1 MTIDQS
7 DSTRGMGRR
16 VLVTIGAL
24 CLYCVGWQIPLAGV
38 NSEALGRALSAP
50 GPALPRLSIFMLG
63 VLPIFSAMIVA
74 EIAKLAFPGLGRWTG
89 LNRAIQIVALTLA
102 AFQAL
107 GIANALEGI
116 NGLVDEPG
124 WAFHVEIIATLVAA
138 TALLGWLA
146 DRITRQGVGDG
157 FWVLLIAPMLTLLPR
172 SGALVYEFARM
183 GLISS
188 SVIWVVL
195 GYCLLASVLIV
206 PLALTRWIPAGRSIG
221 GANDESHSNGARF
234 MDVWTPLLAQYVG
247 ALLIGGLWLAAGSSL
262 NMASFAV
269 GAPLHLLITAV
280 LIAGFAFLRAPR
292 GGAASQPTVVAA
304 LVQIAICCV
313 GELLLRNLGLPFA
326 IDGPWLIVVIATLTR
341 VATTIAGRQ
350 AG

>member
-1 MTIDQS
+1 MTIDQF
-7 DSTRGMGRR
+7 DSARGIGRR
-16 VLVTIGAL
+16 SLVTIGAL
-24 CLYCVGWQIPLAGV
+24 CLYCVGWQIPLAGIS
-38 NSEALGRALSAP
+38 SEALGQLLSTP
-50 GPALPRLSIFMLG
+50 GTALPRLSVFMLG
-63 VLPIFSAMIVA
+63 VLPIFSVLIVA
-74 EIAKLAFPGLGRWTG
+74 EIAKLAFPALGRWTG

-124 WAFHVEIIATLVAA
+124 WAFHAEMIATLVAA
-138 TALLGWLA
+138 TALLGWLG
-146 DRITRQGVGDG
+146 DCITRQGVGDG
-157 FWVLLIAPMLTLLPR
+157 FWLLLIAPILTLLPH
-172 SGALVYEFARM
+172 SGALVFEFARL

-206 PLALTRWIPAGRSIG
+206 PLALTRWVPAGGLIG
-221 GANDESHSNGARF
+221 AANDEGRANGARF

-247 ALLIGGLWLAAGSSL
+247 ALLIGGLWLAEGSPL

-269 GAPLHLLITAV
+269 GAPLHLLITAA
-280 LIAGFAFLRAPR
+280 LIVGFAFLRAQSR
-292 GGAASQPTVVAA
+292 GGMSRPAILAA
-304 LVQIAICCV
+304 LAQIAVCCI
-313 GELLLRNLGLPFA
+313 GELLAGNLGLPFA

-341 VATTIAGRQ
+341 VATTIAGRPT
-350 AG
+350 G

>member
-1 MTIDQS
+1 MAIDQL
-7 DSTRGMGRR
+7 DATRGMGRR
-16 VLVTIGAL
+16 VLVTIGVL

-38 NSEALGRALSAP
+38 NSEALGRALSAL
-50 GPALPRLSIFMLG
+50 GPALPRLSIFTLG

-74 EIAKLAFPGLGRWTG
+74 EIAKLAFPGLGRWAR
-89 LNRAIQIVALTLA
+89 LNQAIQIVALALT

-107 GIANALEGI
+107 GIANALEGM

-124 WAFHVEIIATLVAA
+124 LAFHVEIVATLVAA

-146 DRITRQGVGDG
+146 DRITRHGVGDG
-157 FWVLLIAPMLTLLPR
+157 FWLLLIAPILTHLPR
-172 SGALVYEFARM
+172 SCALAYEFARQ
-183 GLISS
+183 GLITP
-188 SVIWVVL
+188 SVIGVAV
-195 GYCLLASVLIV
+195 GYCLLASLLVV
-206 PLALTRWIPAGRSIG
+206 PLALTRWVPAGPSIG
-221 GANDESHSNGARF
+221 AANDESRAGARF

-247 ALLIGGLWLAAGSSL
+247 ILLFVALEFAAGWSI

-269 GAPLHLLITAV
+269 GAPLHLLITAA
-280 LIAGFAFLRAPR
+280 LIAGFTFLRAPR
-292 GGAASQPTVVAA
+292 GAAASQPAIVGA
-304 LVQIAICCV
+304 LVQIVICCI

-341 VATTIAGRQ
+341 VATTVAGRP